1 MIVRFS
7 FVAKTSLRP
16 GRYIGLDSQMLNTRH
31 SGFSIHP
38 VWGRRERTWGDCA
51 YRKSHTRPEPPAQTD
66 EGWAHSSLKRQEA
79 REISERDLRTEKK
92 FVAVV
97 AASISTRLS
106 LDRNCIEERRLQ
118 AARRS

>member
-1 MIVRFS
+1 
-7 FVAKTSLRP
+7 
-16 GRYIGLDSQMLNTRH
+16 MLNTRH

-79 REISERDLRTEKK
+79 REISER
-92 FVAVV
+92 
-97 AASISTRLS
+97 LS